1 MRICTTP
8 WLLLAGL
15 TLGGAA
21 YAGEPPANAPA
32 SDDATYS
39 AGIQAAIDPATG
51 QLRAPTAAEVRALKI
66 QEGRMRVGTSSKL
79 PRNEAEAMKTQ
90 RALKNGG
97 YSVKVPE
104 DRMSAM
110 VATVQPDGSIVI
122 THADENGH
130 AAVPAQ
136 EATK

>member
-1 MRICTTP
+1 MRNCTTP

-21 YAGEPPANAPA
+21 YAGEPVTAPA
-32 SDDATYS
+32 SNDATYS

-51 QLRAPTAAEVRALKI
+51 QLRQPTAAESRALKL
-66 QEGRMRVGTSSKL
+66 QAGRMRIGTSSKA

-90 RALKNGG
+90 RALRNGG

-110 VATVQPDGSIVI
+110 VATVQPDGSIKI
-122 THADENGH
+122 SHADENGN
-130 AAVPAQ
+130 ATATAQ
-136 EATK
+136 EDIK